1 MDFYLGAINAMAINF
16 APYGWMTCQGQI
28 VSIQQYAAVFSLI
41 GTNFGGNGTSN
52 FQLPDL
58 QGRMIIGQGHNNA
71 TNQTYTVG
79 QKGGTATVTL
89 TVANLP
95 PHNHGQV
102 LLTANSRDNDSGAPK
117 GHIFGS
123 SVNMY
128 SQNPTNATL
137 NAQAAS
143 VTTAGSGQPLATL
156 SAYQG
161 MYYNICMS
169 GIFPQR
175 P

>member
-28 VSIQQYAAVFSLI
+28 VSIQQYAAVFSLL
-41 GTNFGGNGTSN
+41 GTNFGGNGTST
-52 FQLPDL
+52 FGLPDL
-58 QGRMIIGQGHNNA
+58 QGRMIVGQGHNTA
-71 TNQTYTVG
+71 TNQNYVVG

-95 PHNHGQV
+95 SHNHGQV
-102 LLTANSRDNDSGAPK
+102 LIGANSRDNDSAVPK
-117 GHIFGS
+117 GNLLGGGTS
-123 SVNMY
+123 MY
-128 SQNPTNATL
+128 SQNPANTTL
-137 NAQAAS
+137 NAQAAT
-143 VTTAGSGQPLATL
+143 VTTAGSGQPLATM
-156 SAYQG
+156 SPYQG
-161 MYYNICMS
+161 MYYNICMN